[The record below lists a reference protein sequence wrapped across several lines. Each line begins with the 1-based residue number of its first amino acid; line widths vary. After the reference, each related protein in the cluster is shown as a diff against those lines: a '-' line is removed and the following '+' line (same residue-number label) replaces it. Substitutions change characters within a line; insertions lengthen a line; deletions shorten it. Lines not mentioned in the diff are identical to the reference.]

1 MDRQRTALLQMQGWS
16 LLVPSNL
23 GLWRSRYPFRI
34 LNGWSIGDRLHEV
47 NVPVLVINGRYDIA
61 QDYVIAA
68 YHENIAGA
76 KWVKFENSSHLPCW
90 EERAEYMTTVA
101 EFLDN

>member
-1 MDRQRTALLQMQGWS
+1 MGRQRTAPSRMQGWS
-16 LLVPSNL
+16 YLVLFNT
-23 GLWRSRYPFRI
+23 GIGCSRYPFRI

-90 EERAEYMTTVA
+90 EERAEYMTTTA